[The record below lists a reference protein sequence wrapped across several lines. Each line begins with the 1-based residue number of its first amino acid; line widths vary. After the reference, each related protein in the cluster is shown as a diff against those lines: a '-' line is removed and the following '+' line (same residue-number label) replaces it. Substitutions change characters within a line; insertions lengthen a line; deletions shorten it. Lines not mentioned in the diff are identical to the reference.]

1 MLASPTWLATSKIS
15 SNALASVSSSCEIVA
30 SASTPAVFRED
41 SFATLSLPST
51 SFTNPPLNRNCS
63 RPQESAS
70 LMTTYTGSSAIIDG
84 NEQQSVNDGSG
95 HQEPPT
101 KRLKTTPKKAKSVS
115 PKKRR
120 PLPMAS
126 SRLTTGMT
134 SPDRVR
140 SPSARSRSTTE
151 FGSLEGTIPRPCCTS
166 HDGGFG
172 EELITADAVVKRL
185 MKSYK
190 ACKHSYV

>member
-51 SFTNPPLNRNCS
+51 SLTNSSLNRNCS
-63 RPQESAS
+63 RPQESAP
-70 LMTTYTGSSAIIDG
+70 LMTTYTDSDG
-84 NEQQSVNDGSG
+84 NEQQPVNDGSG

-120 PLPMAS
+120 PLPMVH

-151 FGSLEGTIPRPCCTS
+151 FGSLEGTIPRLCCTS

-172 EELITADAVVKRL
+172 EELTTADTVVKRL

-190 ACKHSYV
+190 ACKHNYV